1 MWPSNFR
8 GYDKKRRY
16 LIECAQHVSGITFI
30 NNVISDR
37 HKKTTFG
44 TTLDSIYILVLVSE
58 ISPWYYAKT
67 MFLCDGLHSFLTD
80 TKQNILGFPT
90 DVKTFLDFWLI

>member
-37 HKKTTFG
+37 QKKKTFG

-58 ISPWYYAKT
+58 I
-67 MFLCDGLHSFLTD
+67 FFH
-80 TKQNILGFPT
+80 FPM
-90 DVKTFLDFWLI
+90 VLR